1 MLFRNSSEHFARGQK
16 LLPSGVNT
24 NTRARAPHPIYF
36 ASARGGRA
44 TDIDGNVFN
53 DILILMR

>member
-1 MLFRNSSEHFARGQK
+1 
-16 LLPSGVNT
+16 VNT

-44 TDIDGNVFN
+44 TNIDGNVFN
-53 DILILMR
+53 DILKRIRHCD